1 MEYVFSFGT
10 NGQENN
16 AKDKKSNGFFW
27 AVSSDDWDQK
37 SLIMAFLGFK

>member
-10 NGQENN
+10 NGQDNN

-27 AVSSDDWDQK
+27 AVSSDDKRSKKFDNG
-37 SLIMAFLGFK
+37 FFGFK